1 MAIKQKIATL
11 EKVPIEVMK
20 HFEEA
25 LKKGDKRSAYR
36 DYILFGA
43 GVIVSTVISTILKL
57 IGYG

>member
-11 EKVPIEVMK
+11 EKVPIEAMK

-25 LKKGDKRSAYR
+25 LNKGDKRSAYR
-36 DYILFGA
+36 DYILFGE